1 MKKQY
6 ENPIVEI
13 ELVDDIDILTC
24 SADIGDYCPEND
36 DTFEDWE

>member
-13 ELVDDIDILTC
+13 ELIEQIDILTC
-24 SADIGDYCPEND
+24 SDQANCDCDDYEND
-36 DTFEDWE
+36 PFE